1 MAEYLYVYRNTPAAH
16 TPEEMQQQM
25 QRWMAW
31 MKELG
36 AQGHLK
42 NAGHPLEFTGKV
54 VAGRSKLVTDGP
66 FAEKDLVS
74 GFTIVEAK
82 DIDHAVELSRGCP
95 IFLFDGAVEVRP
107 IRAM

>member
-1 MAEYLYVYRNTPAAH
+1 MAEFLYVYRNTPAHH

-25 QRWMAW
+25 TRWMSW

-36 AQGHLK
+36 AQIKHP
-42 NAGHPLEFTGKV
+42 GHPLEFTGKV
-54 VAGRSKLVTDGP
+54 VAGKNKVVTDGP

-95 IFLFDGAVEVRP
+95 IFHFGGAVEVRP
-107 IRAM
+107 IMKM